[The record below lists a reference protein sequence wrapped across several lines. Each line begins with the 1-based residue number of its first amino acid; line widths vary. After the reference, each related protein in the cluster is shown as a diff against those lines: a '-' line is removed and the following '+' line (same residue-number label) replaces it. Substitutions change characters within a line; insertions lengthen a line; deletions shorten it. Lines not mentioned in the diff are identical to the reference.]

1 MLLIS
6 PGTTLSNDNNSL
18 THGEYSHAL
27 NKGKIAQGDLQI
39 PNDIHCR
46 GVWAPP
52 YATILVHTPYNA
64 TILYSSSTFSTV
76 RATVDHHSSLTFPP
90 FERESARDVPSHQG
104 GLVCQAIF
112 AAVSTTTG
120 ISSGMIGPEVSLA
133 ISTRPSCLPPLQ
145 FLIIDRKVQALVLCT
160 SYAGY
165 YAGPWS
171 MLTITTHG

>member
-52 YATILVHTPYNA
+52 YATFLVHTMLLVLSSIHLQHSQRSVLRW
-64 TILYSSSTFSTV
+64 TIIHLS
-76 RATVDHHSSLTFPP
+76 PP
-90 FERESARDVPSHQG
+90 PPLERESARDVPSHQG

-112 AAVSTTTG
+112 AAVSTTG
-120 ISSGMIGPEVSLA
+120 ILSGMIGPEVSLA
-133 ISTRPSCLPPLQ
+133 ISTRPSCLLLPR
-145 FLIIDRKVQALVLCT
+145 F
-160 SYAGY
+160 SF
-165 YAGPWS
+165 S
-171 MLTITTHG
+171 